1 MAPGKPRGLR
11 FAHMAP
17 GVQRLVVWYMSIR
30 NVKLVPRTV
39 MAFGITCVLLMVLGG
54 QSWWRMGNVLWS
66 ITDLQDNCLPSV
78 RQSGIIEVT
87 SYKLRMANQF
97 FAVGSSKSADGGAG
111 QVRHWKAVLERETA
125 AYVPLIVG
133 PEEQHLFDIVNANV
147 ESFMR
152 QVDQLLALGRASQDE
167 RKRFVDSQAAPAAE
181 TLQRSIEDLQRLMMG
196 RAEQS
201 GTNARAE
208 AHQSTV
214 ATLVVVCIA
223 LLVTCVLT
231 VVFTRSIIV
240 PLREVLGVTRK
251 IADGDLTGNVSLGG
265 KDELSELQYA
275 TAQMVDN
282 LKATLHHIAESSSQL
297 AAAAEEMSAVTHES
311 SSSVQRQ
318 SMETELAATAV
329 NQMTVAVDEVA
340 RNAMAA
346 SVSSQQSE
354 QSAHTGMQRVN
365 ETIASIES
373 LSHAVQGNS
382 VQIERLSVRTGNIA
396 EVLNVIR
403 AIAEQTNLLALNA
416 AIEAARAGEQG
427 RGFAVVADE
436 VRALAHRTQA
446 STLEIE
452 ETISYIQSDSQKAV
466 SSMKQTDQKA
476 MAALQIAR
484 EAGAAIG
491 EITQAVSDIKDRNC
505 LIASACEEQAQVAK
519 AVDMNLVSINNLSLQ
534 STSGAEQIFQAS
546 GELSVLA
553 VDLNRLVAR
562 FVI

>member
-1 MAPGKPRGLR
+1 
-11 FAHMAP
+11 MAP

-519 AVDMNLVSINNLSLQ
+519 AVDMNLVSINNLSVQ

>member
-1 MAPGKPRGLR
+1 
-11 FAHMAP
+11 
-17 GVQRLVVWYMSIR
+17 MSIR